1 MVAVRRKKVLKHI
14 YQDRYLLLMIIPAV
28 VWYVIFAYLPMYG
41 VTLAF
46 KKFDYQAGIWG
57 SPWAGMVH
65 FERLFRST
73 SNFGR
78 VLRNTVI
85 ISLLKLAFVFTSGII
100 LALLINEIPN
110 GRFKKITQT
119 ISYLPHF
126 LSWVIIGSILTVIL
140 SPSTG
145 VVNHLLGLFG
155 IKPIFFLADVKWF
168 RTVLIASDVWQS
180 MGWGSIIYL
189 AAIAGIDPALYEAAT
204 IDGAGRLT
212 MMVKITIP
220 CIANVITIM
229 LILSL
234 GQILNAG
241 FDQVMNLYNLRVYE
255 VADIIDTY
263 VYRVGINDAD
273 YSFATAVGLF
283 KNVVGLVLVVIS
295 QYVAKKMGNEGL
307 W

>member
-1 MVAVRRKKVLKHI
+1 MSNLKIRNVTRHI
-14 YQDRYLLLMIIPAV
+14 YRDRYLLLMILPALI
-28 VWYVIFAYLPMYG
+28 WYIIFAYIPMYG

-57 SPWAGMVH
+57 SPWAGMIH
-65 FERLFRST
+65 FQRLFRST
-73 SNFGR
+73 SNFDR

-85 ISLLKLAFVFTSGII
+85 ISMLKLAFVFTSGII

-145 VVNHLLGLFG
+145 VINNFLGLFG

-168 RTVLIASDVWQS
+168 RTVLISSDVWQS

-189 AAIAGIDPALYEAAT
+189 AAIAGIDPALYEAAI
-204 IDGAGRLT
+204 IDGAGRIT
-212 MMVKITIP
+212 MMFRITIP
-220 CIANVITIM
+220 CIVNVITIM

-234 GQILNAG
+234 GRILNAG

-283 KNVVGLVLVVIS
+283 KNVIGLFLVVMS
-295 QYVAKKMGNEGL
+295 QWIAKKMGNEGL